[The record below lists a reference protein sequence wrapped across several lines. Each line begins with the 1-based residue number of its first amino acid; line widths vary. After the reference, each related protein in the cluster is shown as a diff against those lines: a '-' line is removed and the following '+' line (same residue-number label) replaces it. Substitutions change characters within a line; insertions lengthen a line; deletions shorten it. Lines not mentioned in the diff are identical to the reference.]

1 MRSLR
6 LSDLARFAAVA
17 GLLLAPLPAAL
28 AESAQESP
36 AAPEAPSAPHR
47 SPQPSPAQLWAAVE
61 RAWNSSDAAEI
72 ASLCDSAA
80 VRVSLKPGGS
90 PASAPTLTAV
100 AFLIHD
106 QLDLVAIRGFRVL
119 KFEADLKKRT
129 SRARARWVGDWGSGK
144 GVRDLEVL
152 LVAAATA
159 EGQWLLTEIRTTD

>member
-6 LSDLARFAAVA
+6 LTALAHVAALA

-28 AESAQESP
+28 ADD
-36 AAPEAPSAPHR
+36 APEAPAATPAPHR

-61 RAWNSSDAAEI
+61 RAWNSSDASEL
-72 ASLCDSAA
+72 ASLCDSAL

-90 PASAPTLTAV
+90 PASAPTLSAV

-119 KFEADLKKRT
+119 RFDADLKKRT
-129 SRARARWVGDWGSGK
+129 SRARARWVGDWGGGK

-152 LVAAATA
+152 LAAAATV